1 METRVAEL
9 EAQVKTLIAKIGVD
23 MPPKKKPSGKKEKA
37 GEAGEA
43 EEPKKKKSPSGYLL
57 YANDTRASV
66 KQNLI
71 DSGTENPKP
80 TDVIK
85 EVAKLWR
92 DLSQEDKTVWNEK
105 AKQLAT

>member
-9 EAQVKTLIAKIGVD
+9 EAQVKSLIAKIGVD
-23 MPPKKKPSGKKEKA
+23 MPPKKKPSGKKEK
-37 GEAGEA
+37 AGEA

-66 KQNLI
+66 KQTLI

-92 DLSQEDKTVWNEK
+92 DLSQEDKTIWNEK

>member
-9 EAQVKTLIAKIGVD
+9 EAQVKILIAKIGVD

-37 GEAGEA
+37 GEA
-43 EEPKKKKSPSGYLL
+43 EEPKNKKSPSGYLL

>member
-1 METRVAEL
+1 MEARVAEL

-23 MPPKKKPSGKKEKA
+23 MPPKKKTSGSKEKA
-37 GEAGEA
+37 GA
-43 EEPKKKKSPSGYLL
+43 EEAKKKKSPSGYLL

-66 KQNLI
+66 KQTLI

-92 DLSQEDKTVWNEK
+92 DLSEEDKAVWNEK
-105 AKQLAT
+105 AKQLE

>member
-1 METRVAEL
+1 MEARVAEL
-9 EAQVKTLIAKIGVD
+9 EAQVKGLIAKIGVD
-23 MPPKKKPSGKKEKA
+23 MPPKKKTSGRKEKT
-37 GEAGEA
+37 EAEA

-66 KQNLI
+66 KQTLI

-92 DLSQEDKTVWNEK
+92 DLSEEDKTVWNEK

>member
-1 METRVAEL
+1 MESRVAEL
-9 EAQVKTLIAKIGVD
+9 ETQVKQLIAKIGVD
-23 MPPKKKPSGKKEKA
+23 MPPKKKTSGKKDKA
-37 GEAGEA
+37 GAGA
-43 EEPKKKKSPSGYLL
+43 EEPKKKKSLSGYLV

-66 KQNLI
+66 KQTLI

-92 DLSQEDKTVWNEK
+92 ELSEEDKTVWNEK
-105 AKQLAT
+105 AKQLAA